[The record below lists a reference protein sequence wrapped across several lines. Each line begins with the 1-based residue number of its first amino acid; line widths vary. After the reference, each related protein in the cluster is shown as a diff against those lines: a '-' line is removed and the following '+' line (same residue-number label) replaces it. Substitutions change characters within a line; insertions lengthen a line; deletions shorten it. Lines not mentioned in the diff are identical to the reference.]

1 MLARSCERQAN
12 SGNDSPIGDIRP
24 QEGEDEPN
32 TKGNTRMERN
42 GNLSSAVSNK
52 LALAENVMLE
62 LTPSEMNG
70 VAGGM
75 LPNTS
80 TLTSVT
86 VTVTVTESSAV
97 CTTILTTL

>member
-1 MLARSCERQAN
+1 
-12 SGNDSPIGDIRP
+12 
-24 QEGEDEPN
+24 
-32 TKGNTRMERN
+32 MERN